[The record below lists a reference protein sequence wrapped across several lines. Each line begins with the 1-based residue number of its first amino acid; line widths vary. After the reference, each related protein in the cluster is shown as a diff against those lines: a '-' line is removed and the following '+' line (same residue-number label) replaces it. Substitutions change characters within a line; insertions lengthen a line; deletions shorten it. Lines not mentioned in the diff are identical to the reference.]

1 MFYGVIKKTLTIHEV
16 FFYSVKRDKLLNG
29 GVLLPDMLWK
39 LVGPNNCLY
48 SPSLSRQ
55 LPRVKNLAYII
66 WFALFSPQPFALRTV
81 TNFRW
86 IKILKDVSDIKIPRN
101 NTQNC

>member
-16 FFYSVKRDKLLNG
+16 FFYNVKRDKLLNG

-48 SPSLSRQ
+48 SSSFQDSYPEL
-55 LPRVKNLAYII
+55 
-66 WFALFSPQPFALRTV
+66 
-81 TNFRW
+81 
-86 IKILKDVSDIKIPRN
+86 KI
-101 NTQNC
+101 